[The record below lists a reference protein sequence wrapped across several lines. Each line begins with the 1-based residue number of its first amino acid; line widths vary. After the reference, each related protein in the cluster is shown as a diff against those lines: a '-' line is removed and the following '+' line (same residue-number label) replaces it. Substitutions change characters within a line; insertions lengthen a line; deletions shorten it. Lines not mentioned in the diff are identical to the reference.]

1 MIKASP
7 YLQPPRKADFI
18 VMMTH
23 TFKTTFTKPQQTSM
37 QQQLS
42 ALNTPYSWQT
52 LTEQYCLYRYDGQA
66 PSQQGWVRIKQYT
79 KGTFWVQAQTAE
91 GLATLLNT
99 LNLTNPDE
107 TPSSIASSSA
117 SSALIGNASPACPY
131 MGCDESGKGDYFG
144 PLVTAGVLIET
155 AEQANQLKRLGVADS
170 KTLNDAKIEA
180 LAHDILGIV
189 GADAVGFVVLM
200 PEAYNRT
207 YTQYQQQ
214 KKNLNHLLAK
224 MHARCVAGVLAKRTP
239 PQEAVPLSVIVDQF
253 GNERYLKESF
263 SQQNITAN
271 AVTLIQQT
279 KAERHL
285 AVAAASI
292 VARYKFVA
300 LMRELSAQWG
310 VQIPLGANPIVLKVA
325 KGFVAQQGREKL
337 GLVAKLH
344 FKTTLQV

>member
-1 MIKASP
+1 
-7 YLQPPRKADFI
+7 
-18 VMMTH
+18 MTH
-23 TFKTTFTKPQQTSM
+23 TFKTTFAKPKQT
-37 QQQLS
+37 QVHQQLLGFAS
-42 ALNTPYSWQT
+42 QYAWQT
-52 LTEQYCLYRYDGQA
+52 LTEQYCLYRVDGQA
-66 PSQQGWVRIKQYT
+66 PHQQGWIRVKQYT

-91 GLATLLNT
+91 GLAHLLK
-99 LNLTNPDE
+99 NLGFAVPADQELSTASL
-107 TPSSIASSSA
+107 PSN
-117 SSALIGNASPACPY
+117 ALPSVNASPNFPY

-155 AEQANQLKRLGVADS
+155 AQQGAALKALGVADS

-180 LAHDILGIV
+180 LAHEILGIV
-189 GADAVGFVVLM
+189 GQQAVGFVVLM
-200 PEAYNRT
+200 PEAYNST

-224 MHARCVAGVLAKRTP
+224 MHARCVAGVLAKRAEPT
-239 PQEAVPLSVIVDQF
+239 AGAPLTVIVDQF
-253 GNERYLKESF
+253 GNERYLKDSF
-263 SQQNITAN
+263 AQQNITTA

-300 LMRELSAQWG
+300 LMRELSTQWG
-310 VQIPLGANPIVLKVA
+310 VHIPFGANPIVLKVA
-325 KGFVAQQGREKL
+325 KGLVATHGRDVL
-337 GLVAKLH
+337 GKVAKLH